1 MVLTSSLCTF
11 KATAPRSATHA
22 DQLHVC
28 TFRNAKIMADSSGCT
43 VLLTDDDK
51 NYLAAVSQL
60 LELAG
65 YTVKQANSGE
75 QALEVLARE
84 SEEIDIALL
93 DIRMPGIN
101 GIETLEQVRGRHPSL
116 PVIMLTGEDAID
128 LVVSAM
134 KAGAVNYVPKTSGGT
149 ELLAA
154 VKTALEEKPCGAP
167 ELEEEHM
174 EFAEHGIIGSSRE
187 LRRVLSDAA
196 NCARSGIS
204 VLITGE
210 TGVGKDLL
218 ARAIHEMS
226 PRNPKEYVA
235 LDVPNIP
242 ASMFESELFGHTK
255 GAFTGASDNK
265 KGMVQEADGGTLFL
279 DEIGEFPIE
288 LQAKFLRVLDTGS
301 VRKLGSTKP
310 EEVDIRIVSATNRDL
325 LQMVGERKFREDL
338 FYRLRGIEIHIPPL
352 RARTSDIR
360 PLALHFLKD
369 FCERNKI
376 ESKTIVEGGML
387 ALEAHGWPGNIR
399 ELRRT
404 IEAAV
409 ILSSDPSI
417 DREDFERV
425 LDPAPGSYSTP
436 SYGGNGNGSSTPVDY
451 ADVEERARQTKK
463 SELTKVLE
471 RNSWNITRSAA
482 ELDIDRSTLSKQM
495 KNLGITK
502 PNLGVGR

>member
-1 MVLTSSLCTF
+1 
-11 KATAPRSATHA
+11 
-22 DQLHVC
+22 
-28 TFRNAKIMADSSGCT
+28 MANTSGCT
-43 VLLTDDDK
+43 ILLTDDDN

-60 LELAG
+60 LERSGHEVITA
-65 YTVKQANSGE
+65 QSGE
-75 QALEVLARE
+75 KALEQLSGSADEVDLV
-84 SEEIDIALL
+84 LL
-93 DIRMPGIN
+93 DIRMPGMD
-101 GIETLEQVRGRHPSL
+101 GIETLGQIRERHPRT

-134 KAGAVNYVPKTSGGT
+134 RAGASNYIPKTAGGT

-154 VKTALEEKPCGAP
+154 VRTVLEESSCGGSSEEVA
-167 ELEEEHM
+167 EEHL
-174 EFAEHGIIGSSRE
+174 EFAEHGIIGSSPE
-187 LRRVLSDAA
+187 LRRVLGDAA

-226 PRNPKEYVA
+226 PRSKKEYVA

-255 GAFTGASDNK
+255 GAFTGASENK

-301 VRKLGSTKP
+301 VRKLGSTKQ
-310 EEVDIRIVSATNRDL
+310 EEVDVRIVSATNRDL
-325 LQMVGERKFREDL
+325 LEMVGERKFREDL

-352 RARTSDIR
+352 RQRTGDIR
-360 PLALHFLKD
+360 PLALHFLND
-369 FCERNKI
+369 FCERNGI
-376 ESKTIVEGGML
+376 ELKVLDDG
-387 ALEAHGWPGNIR
+387 AVAVLEDHPWPGNIR

-404 IEAAV
+404 IEASV
-409 ILSSDPSI
+409 ILSGGETIAGADI
-417 DREDFERV
+417 DRV
-425 LDPAPGSYSTP
+425 LDRPGSSA
-436 SYGGNGNGSSTPVDY
+436 GVRAGNGGATQEPVDY

-502 PNLGVGR
+502 PNLGVRG